1 MEQMN
6 LDPATDP
13 DQERGRPPR
22 QLDER
27 ERLPP
32 VLAPH
37 ARPVPVERIGRKN
50 LTVNHEPAVFA
61 AVDDSDLAR
70 QTRPA
75 AERDSRPLDHTE
87 RRTVGR
93 PIDRAGLGSSGGYGA
108 FYADA
113 CRIWIARLG
122 RPGPSPATS
131 CGP

>member
-6 LDPATDP
+6 LGPATEP

-37 ARPVPVERIGRKN
+37 ARPVPVERIDRKN

-75 AERDSRPLDHTE
+75 AERDSRPLDHTM
-87 RRTVGR
+87 RRKVGIK
-93 PIDRAGLGSSGGYGA
+93 IDRTGLECTG
-108 FYADA
+108 
-113 CRIWIARLG
+113 WL
-122 RPGPSPATS
+122 
-131 CGP
+131 